1 MRRLLIPVVLCL
13 LLALGLALAQS
24 VPGVEAPGAS
34 GAIPAK
40 VEAFIEALIVV
51 VLMVVR
57 GLSDPEWKTTFL
69 NLTNLFG
76 VMQALNA
83 AVIIFKPSGIPEA
96 WQMMVARGLM
106 LVGTLLFARKAS
118 VGARFGSAVGV
129 LFGRPNSE
137 LPKSPPS
144 VTLTP

>member
-1 MRRLLIPVVLCL
+1 MRRDLITVCL
-13 LLALGLALAQS
+13 LVLLGLALAQS
-24 VPGVEAPGAS
+24 VPGVEVPGAS

-51 VLMVVR
+51 ALMVVR

-69 NLTNLFG
+69 NFTNFFG
-76 VMQALNA
+76 ILQALNA
-83 AVIIFKPSGIPEA
+83 AVIIFSPKGIPEA
-96 WQMMVARGLM
+96 WQMMAARIL
-106 LVGTLLFARKAS
+106 LLIATLLFARKAS

-137 LPKSPPS
+137 LPKSPPT

>member
-1 MRRLLIPVVLCL
+1 MRRDLITVCL
-13 LLALGLALAQS
+13 LAVLGLALAQS
-24 VPGVEAPGAS
+24 VPGVDTTVPER

-96 WQMMVARGLM
+96 WQMMLARGLM

-137 LPKSPPS
+137 LPKSPPTA
-144 VTLTP
+144 TLTP